1 MGVPLPP
8 PDEPLPEDIEV
19 QLSKVVS
26 EAAQRVLQQ
35 SQAEQS
41 QQQAQEQAEDP
52 IIQMRQ
58 KELEIREMETV
69 ANIEDKKARLELDQQ
84 KAMGRDALDRERIE
98 SNQLVAQA
106 KIGASI
112 AEKTMEIESKDGE
125 LESQEVMEG
134 VRAGLKAQELLMQE
148 REIDSREVLE
158 GVKMGQQ
165 AAIEQ
170 LRKENEETEEE

>member
-1 MGVPLPP
+1 MKTLTIVRHAKSSLKTSVDDHDRPLN
-8 PDEPLPEDIEV
+8 DRGM
-19 QLSKVVS
+19 S
-26 EAAQRVLQQ
+26 AAPRV
-35 SQAEQS
+35 
-41 QQQAQEQAEDP
+41 
-52 IIQMRQ
+52 
-58 KELEIREMETV
+58 
-69 ANIEDKKARLELDQQ
+69 
-84 KAMGRDALDRERIE
+84 
-98 SNQLVAQA
+98 
-106 KIGASI
+106 GASI